1 MTGSQ
6 ANEFTL
12 RRCGIKAQAVPRVCW
27 EQLTCSG
34 TSVIVGSMQTGREI
48 VIGEWLGTGIHVI
61 SGAALWTYS
70 GSAGYKTHSP
80 GI

>member
-1 MTGSQ
+1 MTGSHT
-6 ANEFTL
+6 NEFAF
-12 RRCGIKAQAVPRVCW
+12 RRCGIKAQAAPCACW

-34 TSVIVGSMQTGREI
+34 ASVIVGSMQTGREI

-61 SGAALWTYS
+61 SGAARWTYS
-70 GSAGYKTHSP
+70 GRTGYKTHSP

>member
-12 RRCGIKAQAVPRVCW
+12 RRCGIQAQAAPRACW

-34 TSVIVGSMQTGREI
+34 ASVIVGSMQTGREI
-48 VIGEWLGTGIHVI
+48 VIGEWLGTGMHII
-61 SGAALWTYS
+61 SGAARWTYS
-70 GSAGYKTHSP
+70 VSSGYKTRNP